1 MSSVSAVNTLL
12 SSSAPTAAPVNISS
26 ILAASAGAAAAGID
40 VTSAVAAAI
49 YADNAP
55 ARIWEGDQTTLTNQ
69 TTALTAIQTATT
81 AIATDMEA
89 LNTLTGPL
97 SARTVTS
104 SSSDV
109 TATAAEGTVLG
120 DHTVVVNSL
129 AAQGSWYSSLES
141 SPTAPLGTGSFT
153 LTTAAGHSA
162 TFQTGTATGTTGDTL
177 TDLAATIN
185 SYVSPTGVTLGVTA
199 TVVSDSTGSRLAI
212 VANSAGTAADF
223 SVSEPFTTWTAPEM
237 SSAESL
243 GANSLTLTSAAGTA
257 TIATTS
263 GETYQTL
270 AAAINSAQAE
280 APPTSYNSALAP
292 LTAATALTA
301 GSVTTIDDASTGNTF
316 TYTAIAGSTV
326 ASLNSAIAAAVTAG
340 TLSANVAGTIT
351 GGNEVISEGA
361 SDLGITVSTN
371 DSVLGT
377 MAATGSAQTSSST
390 ALAPLTVAT
399 ALTKGSVTTID
410 DASTGKTFT
419 YTAVAGSTVASLN
432 SAIAAAMKF
441 GTLSANVAGTITGGN
456 EVISEGASD
465 LGITVSTND
474 SVLGAMDAA
483 PGRTV
488 PLGLTATNPSDPGSI
503 SSTNLTIASTDGT
516 PFTINEPSSTGT
528 AFQFTQAVA
537 GSDALITVDGVPADY
552 ASNTV
557 TGAIPGVTLTLLGTT
572 SGSPVDLAIGSDAT
586 QVSTAINQFVSD
598 YNTAIGLVNTQF
610 TFNSTTGS
618 EGVLASDPTVVALQS
633 TLEQALNYVNT
644 PATGTTTVS
653 TLNDLGISAGA
664 DGALTVD
671 VTTLDN
677 ALTNNPTDVQNFF
690 EGASLNGFAN
700 SLTNTL
706 NTFTDPANGAFTVD
720 LSGISTSSAGLT
732 SEISDFETNYIANQ
746 QTILTAMY
754 SSAEIALQQLPQE
767 MQELNSELGF
777 TNNGSS
783 SG

>member
-633 TLEQALNYVNT
+633 TLEQALNYVNS